1 MKKTKQILSVL
12 LSLIMIITA
21 ISMMPVGS
29 FAATPESE
37 FSYTT
42 GSDGTVTITKYNG
55 SASNVEIPDTIAGKA
70 VTAIGDEAFAENE
83 NLLSVTIPASVKS
96 IGDYAFDVCYN
107 LASVKFNEGLETIGG
122 GAFELCVSI
131 TSIKFPNSLKTIY
144 DGAFFACD
152 GLDFVNIPASVTYVG
167 NMAFGYSIIED
178 DTSDEGYSAVRW
190 TDFVVCGRPGTTA
203 QTYANSNSFE
213 YRLFPDVVYGVWYTN
228 AVLFNVEHNYF
239 SGYGNGYFGPAD
251 NIQRQDFVVV
261 LAKIANADLSAYAGQ
276 NGGFADVPA
285 NDYYSAAVA
294 WAKEN
299 NILSGY
305 ANGLF
310 GVGDP
315 ITREQACKI
324 FYNYCHGSVEG
335 NTSAILANYP
345 DGAAVNDWAK
355 DYVAWAAEN
364 HVVGGN
370 GTLNPAG
377 NANRAEMAQIIMNM
391 SNNDIL

>member
-1 MKKTKQILSVL
+1 MKKTKILSVL
-12 LSLIMIITA
+12 LSLVMIITA

-42 GSDGTVTITKYNG
+42 GSDGTVTITKYNC

-83 NLLSVTIPASVKS
+83 KLLSVTIPASVLS
-96 IGDYAFDVCYN
+96 IGEAAFAGCSE
-107 LASVKFNEGLETIGG
+107 LISVKLNEGLKEIDAGAFFLCVSLESIKLPSTLETIGD
-122 GAFELCVSI
+122 A
-131 TSIKFPNSLKTIY
+131 
-144 DGAFFACD
+144 AFFAND
-152 GLDFVNIPASVTYVG
+152 SLYNVNIPAGVQSIG
-167 NMAFGYSIIED
+167 ARAFGYSYDYEKTTDFDNPVIVYYI
-178 DTSDEGYSAVRW
+178 
-190 TDFVVCGRPGTTA
+190 DFVVCGRPGTAA
-203 QTYANSNSFE
+203 QTYANSNGFE

-251 NIQRQDFVVV
+251 NIQRQDFVVI
-261 LAKIANADLSAYAGQ
+261 LSRIAGADLSAYEGQ

-285 NDYYSAAVA
+285 NDYYSAAVT

-345 DGAAVNDWAK
+345 DGAAVSDWAK

-370 GTLNPAG
+370 GTLNPVG

>member
-107 LASVKFNEGLETIGG
+107 LASIKFNEGLETIGG

-178 DTSDEGYSAVRW
+178 DTSDEGYSSVRW

-239 SGYGNGYFGPAD
+239 SGYGSGYFGPAD
-251 NIQRQDFVVV
+251 NIQRQDFVVI
-261 LAKIANADLSAYAGQ
+261 LSRIAGADLSAYEGQ

-345 DGAAVNDWAK
+345 DGAAVSDWAK

>member
-1 MKKTKQILSVL
+1 MKKTKILSVL
-12 LSLIMIITA
+12 LSLVMIITA
-21 ISMMPVGS
+21 ISMLPVGS
-29 FAATPESE
+29 FAATPESA

-70 VTAIGDEAFAENE
+70 VTAIGDEAFAENG

-107 LASVKFNEGLETIGG
+107 LASVKFNEGLETIGE

-131 TSIKFPNSLKTIY
+131 TNIKFPNSLKTID

-152 GLDFVNIPASVTYVG
+152 GLDFVNIPASVTSVG
-167 NMAFGYSIIED
+167 DAAFGYSIVED
-178 DTSDEGYSAVRW
+178 DASDTGYSVVIW
-190 TDFVVCGRPGTTA
+190 TDFVVCGRPGTAA
-203 QTYANSNSFE
+203 QTYANSNGFE
-213 YRLFPDVVYGVWYTN
+213 YRLFPDVVYGEWYTN

-239 SGYGNGYFGPAD
+239 SGYGNGYFGPAN

-261 LAKIANADLSAYAGQ
+261 LAKIAGADLSAYAGQ
-276 NGGFADVPA
+276 NGGFADVSA

-294 WAKEN
+294 WAKDN
-299 NILSGY
+299 HILSGY
-305 ANGLF
+305 ANGKF

-315 ITREQACKI
+315 ITREQACLI
-324 FYNYCHGSVEG
+324 FYNYCNGAASGEVE
-335 NTSAILANYP
+335 TVLAGYP
-345 DGAAVNDWAK
+345 DGSNVSDWARTA
-355 DYVAWAAEN
+355 VAWAAEN
-364 HVVGGN
+364 RVVGGN
-370 GTLNPAG
+370 GKLNPAG

>member
-1 MKKTKQILSVL
+1 MKKTKILSVL
-12 LSLIMIITA
+12 LSLVMIITA

-55 SASNVEIPDTIAGKA
+55 SASNIEIPDTIAGKA

-96 IGDYAFDVCYN
+96 IGDYAFDVCCN
-107 LASVKFNEGLETIGG
+107 LASIKFNEGLETIGG

-276 NGGFADVPA
+276 NGGFADVPT
-285 NDYYSAAVA
+285 NDYYSAAIA
-294 WAKEN
+294 WAKN
-299 NILSGY
+299 NKILSGY
-305 ANGLF
+305 ADGRF

-315 ITREQACKI
+315 ITREQACVI
-324 FYNYCHGSVEG
+324 FYNYCHGSVSG
-335 NTSAILANYP
+335 DVNTVLAGYP
-345 DGAAVNDWAK
+345 DGGNVSDWARTA
-355 DYVAWAAEN
+355 VAWAAQN
-364 HVVGGN
+364 NVVGGN
-370 GTLNPAG
+370 GKLNPVG

>member
-1 MKKTKQILSVL
+1 MKKTKILSVL
-12 LSLIMIITA
+12 LSLVMIITA

-239 SGYGNGYFGPAD
+239 SGYGSGYFGPAD
-251 NIQRQDFVVV
+251 NIQRQDFVVI
-261 LAKIANADLSAYAGQ
+261 LSRIAGADLSAYEGQ

-345 DGAAVNDWAK
+345 DGAAVSDWAK

>member
-1 MKKTKQILSVL
+1 MKKTKILSVL
-12 LSLIMIITA
+12 LSLVMIITA

-55 SASNVEIPDTIAGKA
+55 SASNIEIPDTIAGKA

-96 IGDYAFDVCYN
+96 IGDYAFDVCCN
-107 LASVKFNEGLETIGG
+107 LASIKFNEGLETIGG

-276 NGGFADVPA
+276 NGGFADVPT
-285 NDYYSAAVA
+285 NDYYSAAIA
-294 WAKEN
+294 WAKN
-299 NILSGY
+299 NKILSGY
-305 ANGLF
+305 ADGRF

-315 ITREQACKI
+315 ITREQACVI
-324 FYNYCHGSVEG
+324 FYNYCHGSVSG
-335 NTSAILANYP
+335 DVNTVLAGYP
-345 DGAAVNDWAK
+345 DGGNVSDWARTA
-355 DYVAWAAEN
+355 VAWAAQN
-364 HVVGGN
+364 GVVGGN
-370 GTLNPAG
+370 GTLNPVG

>member
-1 MKKTKQILSVL
+1 MKKTKILSVL
-12 LSLIMIITA
+12 LSLVMIITA

-96 IGDYAFDVCYN
+96 IGDYAFDVCCN
-107 LASVKFNEGLETIGG
+107 LASIKFNEGLETIGG

-251 NIQRQDFVVV
+251 NIQRQDFVVI
-261 LAKIANADLSAYAGQ
+261 LSRIAGADLSAYEGQ

-345 DGAAVNDWAK
+345 DGAAVSDWAK

>member
-1 MKKTKQILSVL
+1 
-12 LSLIMIITA
+12 MIITA

-96 IGDYAFDVCYN
+96 IGDYAFDVCCN
-107 LASVKFNEGLETIGG
+107 LASIKFNEGLETIGG

-251 NIQRQDFVVV
+251 NIQRQDFVVI
-261 LAKIANADLSAYAGQ
+261 LSRIAGADLSAYEGQ

-345 DGAAVNDWAK
+345 DGAAVSDWAK

>member
-55 SASNVEIPDTIAGKA
+55 SASNIEIPDTIAGKA

-96 IGDYAFDVCYN
+96 IGDYAFDVCCN
-107 LASVKFNEGLETIGG
+107 LASIKFNEGLETIGG

-276 NGGFADVPA
+276 NGGFADVPT
-285 NDYYSAAVA
+285 NDYYSAAIA
-294 WAKEN
+294 WAKN
-299 NILSGY
+299 NKILSGY
-305 ANGLF
+305 ADGRF

-315 ITREQACKI
+315 ITREQACVI
-324 FYNYCHGSVEG
+324 FYNYCHGSVSG
-335 NTSAILANYP
+335 DVNTVLAGYP
-345 DGAAVNDWAK
+345 DGGNVSDWARTA
-355 DYVAWAAEN
+355 VAWAAQN
-364 HVVGGN
+364 GVVGGN
-370 GTLNPAG
+370 GTLNPVG

>member
-1 MKKTKQILSVL
+1 
-12 LSLIMIITA
+12 MIITA

-55 SASNVEIPDTIAGKA
+55 SASNIEIPDTIAGKA

-96 IGDYAFDVCYN
+96 IGDYAFDVCCN
-107 LASVKFNEGLETIGG
+107 LASIKFNEGLETIGG

-276 NGGFADVPA
+276 NGGFADVPT
-285 NDYYSAAVA
+285 NDYYSAAIA
-294 WAKEN
+294 WAKN
-299 NILSGY
+299 NKILSGY
-305 ANGLF
+305 ADGRF

-315 ITREQACKI
+315 ITREQACVI
-324 FYNYCHGSVEG
+324 FYNYCHGSVSG
-335 NTSAILANYP
+335 DVNTVLAGYP
-345 DGAAVNDWAK
+345 DGGNVSDWARTA
-355 DYVAWAAEN
+355 VAWAAQN
-364 HVVGGN
+364 GVVGGN
-370 GTLNPAG
+370 GTLNPVG